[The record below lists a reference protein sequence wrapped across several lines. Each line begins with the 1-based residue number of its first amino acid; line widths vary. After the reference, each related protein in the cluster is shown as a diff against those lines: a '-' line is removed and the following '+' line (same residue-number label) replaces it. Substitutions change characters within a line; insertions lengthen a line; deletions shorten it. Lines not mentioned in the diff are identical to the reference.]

1 MIRDLRTGAC
11 NPADGGYRCGARH
24 VPVLLLA
31 AACAAFIPTAFAA
44 TAAPEPLAGPPRLQ
58 TFGIA
63 QGLSQGSATAIVQ
76 DARGFLWVGT
86 QDGLNRFDGYEFRGY
101 RADPDDPLA
110 LNDATVTSLAAHP
123 NGSIWVGTQNEGIAR
138 YDPRYDAFVH
148 ARYASGHDET
158 ARHRVTTVVVDRTGT
173 VWVGTRG
180 GLARVT
186 SPAARI
192 PALEF
197 LDDRP
202 VTSAY
207 AAGSG
212 DVWVGRQT
220 GELETYA
227 AAARAPI
234 RTVDAL
240 RGRVP
245 IRAVAEDRQGAI
257 WIAGETDELMRVQ
270 SDGTVDATVSIRT
283 GAYGE
288 NPRLRALL
296 VDDNGFVWAG
306 GLATG
311 LVVLDPSTG
320 RIRELRRG
328 AFDPNG
334 LNDNDVL
341 ALYRDSS
348 GTVWIGTLSG
358 GLVRMRHTQPGFVHH
373 WHRPD
378 DPSSLSH
385 NVVTS
390 FALESDGALWVGTD
404 GGGLNRLEPGTDQFE
419 RSTLPGNSPGRMR
432 IWALHADRR
441 GGLWAGTWGAGLY
454 GRRDINA
461 PFEAVADFPARII
474 TSIAEDE
481 DGLWIG
487 SADAGIVLL
496 ANDGS
501 IGRTMLDGS
510 NVAALLVHGDEVWA
524 GLGGDGI
531 VRLSRSGEV
540 LQHLRHLAGEPGTL
554 PHDSVRDLL
563 LDETGSLWVATGG
576 GLARVDRA
584 SGHVQR
590 FGKAAGLPSGSVY
603 SISADDS
610 GQLWLSTNGGL
621 VRFNPRDD
629 AVRSYLPEDGVQ
641 DYEFTSRARLR
652 LPDGRLLFGGVGG
665 FNLVDPNRV
674 IPAAPPGRVEIVEV
688 LLANEAV
695 RPKAHAPDSPLDVA
709 AAELE
714 SLTLGYR
721 DSHLSIRFALPLPE
735 APGQIA
741 YAYRLDGF
749 DRDWRLAGSDQ
760 RTAVYTYLSPGRYTF
775 RVRAQNADALWSA
788 ADRTLQLRLLPP
800 WWASSWAYVAYAV
813 AVALAL
819 LAIVQWRTHSLR
831 RRSRML
837 RTEVAER
844 TAQLS
849 RQNSLIEDQAH
860 QLQQALE
867 TKERLFAR
875 VSHEFRTPLTLILG
889 PIESLLADERD
900 TRTAAWLRLMRRSAR
915 RLLVLVDQLL
925 GLARLSGEAPLQ
937 LSPQPVAQVLR
948 GTVSAFES
956 AAASKGV
963 SLDVTRLDDPWVLGT
978 PEALE
983 RIVANLVANAVKYT
997 PAGRHIHTSLQDDG
1011 HEIVLVVADDG
1022 PGIAIEDHAR
1032 IFEPFQRGDAGGEG
1046 TGLGLALV
1054 KESVQALGGS
1064 IELDSEP
1071 GRGATFTVRLPACPP
1086 PPAPQA
1092 GSDAGLVS
1100 ERILLESAV
1109 VSSDLRRPDDAVLA
1123 ADLAEPAPAD
1133 DRPRVLIVEDNAD
1146 LRALLLATLA
1156 PLYRCIT
1163 ATDGRSGV
1171 DCALEDPPEL
1181 VISDVLM
1188 PGMDGFEL
1196 TQVLKHD
1203 ERSSHVPIM
1212 LITALGD
1219 RDSRL
1224 HGLAERADDYLV
1236 KPFDADEM
1244 QLRVRN
1250 LIESREIARQH
1261 AARRVYDSGRPIAD
1275 TGATDEAVHGPREQ
1289 AFLERLRVA
1298 ALRGH
1303 AEAGFGVAELAGR
1316 VAMSERQLQR
1326 KVRALLGV
1334 SPADYL
1340 RELRLQQAAERLRRG
1355 DLAGNVAMDVGF
1367 ASPSHF
1373 GACFKARFG
1382 MTPGEFAARP
1392 PAH

>member
-1 MIRDLRTGAC
+1 M
-11 NPADGGYRCGARH
+11 
-24 VPVLLLA
+24 
-31 AACAAFIPTAFAA
+31 
-44 TAAPEPLAGPPRLQ
+44 
-58 TFGIA
+58 
-63 QGLSQGSATAIVQ
+63 Q
-76 DARGFLWVGT
+76 DTRGFLWVGT
-86 QDGLNRFDGYEFRGY
+86 QDGLNRFDGYEFRHY

-110 LNDATVTSLAAHP
+110 LNDATITSLAAHP

-148 ARYASGHDET
+148 ASYATGGEDA

-186 SPAARI
+186 SPAART
-192 PALEF
+192 PVLEF

-202 VTSAY
+202 VTSAH
-207 AAGSG
+207 AAVSG
-212 DVWVGRQT
+212 NVWVGRHT
-220 GELETYA
+220 GELETYS

-257 WIAGETDELMRVQ
+257 WIAGETDELMRLRA
-270 SDGTVDATVSIRT
+270 DGTVEATFSIRT

-296 VDDNGFVWAG
+296 VDDEGFVWAG

-311 LVVLDPSTG
+311 IAVLDPRTG
-320 RIRELRRG
+320 RIRELRRD
-328 AFDPNG
+328 AFNPNG
-334 LNDNDVL
+334 LSDNDVL
-341 ALYRDSS
+341 ALCRDSS

-358 GLVRMRHTQPGFVHH
+358 GLVRMRHTQPGIVHH

-390 FALESDGALWVGTD
+390 FVLQSDGALWVGTD
-404 GGGLNRLEPGTDQFE
+404 GGGLNRFEPGTGQFE
-419 RSTLPGNSPGRMR
+419 RSTLPGDAPGRMR

-454 GRRDINA
+454 ARRDINA
-461 PFEAVADFPARII
+461 PFEAVTDFPARII

-481 DGLWIG
+481 DGLWVG
-487 SADAGIVLL
+487 SADAGIVRL
-496 ANDGS
+496 ANDGTV
-501 IGRTMLDGS
+501 GGTVLDGS
-510 NVAALLVHGDEVWA
+510 NVAALLVHGDEIWA
-524 GLGGDGI
+524 GLGGDGV
-531 VRLSRSGEV
+531 VRLSRNGEV
-540 LQHLRHLAGEPGTL
+540 LQHLRHRPGAPDTL

-563 LDETGSLWVATGG
+563 LDRTGALWIATSA
-576 GLARVDRA
+576 GLAKLDRV
-584 SGHVQR
+584 SGHIQR
-590 FGKAAGLPSGSVY
+590 FGKASGLPGGSVY
-603 SISADDS
+603 AISEDDK
-610 GQLWLSTNGGL
+610 GKLWLSTNGGL
-621 VRFNPRDD
+621 IRFDPGDG
-629 AVRSYLPEDGVQ
+629 AVRKYLPEDGVQ

-665 FNLVDPNRV
+665 FNLVDPDRV
-674 IPAAPPGRVEIVEV
+674 IPAAPPSRVEIVEV

-709 AAELE
+709 ATELE

-749 DRDWRLAGSDQ
+749 DPDWRLAGSDQ

-775 RVRAQNADALWSA
+775 RVRAQNADALWST
-788 ADRTLQLRLLPP
+788 ADRTLQLRMLPP
-800 WWASSWAYVAYAV
+800 WWASPWAHVAYAV
-813 AVALAL
+813 AFALGL
-819 LAIVQWRTHSLR
+819 LGIVQWRTHSLR

-837 RTEVAER
+837 RAQVNER

-849 RQNSLIEDQAH
+849 RQNSLIEEQAH

-889 PIESLLADERD
+889 PIESLLADECD
-900 TRTAAWLRLMRRSAR
+900 ARTSAWLRLMRRSAR

-925 GLARLSGEAPLQ
+925 GLARLSGEVPLQ
-937 LSPQPVAQVLR
+937 LDPQRVAPVLR
-948 GTVSAFES
+948 STVAAFES
-956 AAASKGV
+956 AAVSKRVALG
-963 SLDVTRLDDPWVLGT
+963 VTRLDDAWVLGT
-978 PEALE
+978 QEALE
-983 RIVANLVANAVKYT
+983 RIIANLVANAVKYT
-997 PAGRHIHTSLQDDG
+997 PGGRRIHASLQDDG
-1011 HEIVLVVADDG
+1011 DEVILVVADDG
-1022 PGIAIEDHAR
+1022 PGIALEDQAR
-1032 IFEPFQRGDAGGEG
+1032 IFEPFQRGDTGGEG

-1064 IELDSEP
+1064 IALESAP
-1071 GRGATFTVRLPACPP
+1071 GHGARFTVRLPACPP
-1086 PPAPQA
+1086 PPAPHED
-1092 GSDAGLVS
+1092 SDARLAS

-1109 VSSDLRRPDDAVLA
+1109 VSSEVRSPDDAVLA
-1123 ADLAEPAPAD
+1123 RDLAEAAPAD
-1133 DRPRVLIVEDNAD
+1133 DLPRVLVVEDNAD
-1146 LRALLLATLA
+1146 LRALLVATLT
-1156 PLYRCIT
+1156 PWYRCET
-1163 ATDGRSGV
+1163 AADGRSGV
-1171 DCALEDPPEL
+1171 NRALEDPPEL

-1188 PGMDGFEL
+1188 PGIDGFEL
-1196 TQVLKHD
+1196 TQVLKRD
-1203 ERSSHVPIM
+1203 ERSSHVPIV

-1236 KPFDADEM
+1236 KPFDADELL
-1244 QLRVRN
+1244 LRVRN

-1261 AARRVYDSGRPIAD
+1261 AARRVYDSGRRIAD
-1275 TGATDEAVHGPREQ
+1275 TGAADEAAHGPREQ
-1289 AFLERLRVA
+1289 VFLERLRVA

-1303 AEAGFGVAELAGR
+1303 AEAGFGITELAGR
-1316 VAMSERQLQR
+1316 VSMSERQLQR

-1334 SPADYL
+1334 SPAEYL
-1340 RELRLQQAAERLRRG
+1340 REMRLQQAAERLRRG
-1355 DLAGNVAMDVGF
+1355 ELAGNVALDVGF
-1367 ASPSHF
+1367 SSPSHF

-1382 MTPGEFAARP
+1382 MTPGEFASRP
-1392 PAH
+1392 PAR